1 MYENDRLVRK
11 TKDSNQ
17 VEFSEKIP
25 QNPRNRLD
33 HKTKNN
39 DEVKFIKQ
47 FLQHPHDRLA
57 CKSKGYARIT
67 ETKTLKYPR
76 QRLNEK
82 VREIAIGNSQKI
94 KKENYKFDFKNVLNK
109 GQLFDLTKTSE
120 DQIFD
125 KIIEGIPKDND
136 KFYIPHTPGTN
147 IFTVRK
153 EL

>member
-1 MYENDRLVRK
+1 M
-11 TKDSNQ
+11 Q
-17 VEFSEKIP
+17 
-25 QNPRNRLD
+25 
-33 HKTKNN
+33 
-39 DEVKFIKQ
+39 KQ
-47 FLQHPHDRLA
+47 
-57 CKSKGYARIT
+57 RICSHT

-94 KKENYKFDFKNVLNK
+94 KKENYKFDLKSILNK
-109 GQLFDLTKTSE
+109 GQLLDLNKTSE

-136 KFYIPHTPGTN
+136 ELYIPHTPGTN